1 MNPDVRP
8 MASAEVTSAEIAE
21 AQEAAELEMATS
33 IANADMNVNLDQA
46 GTLSKLPPADQSAD
60 GQWQEAKDQI
70 SWVLN
75 ALPERL
81 NEVYQEYK
89 KPITTAGIALAAIP
103 FVVLTVA
110 LLRMINAIPLF
121 APTFELVGFG
131 YASWFVYR
139 YLLFADRRQELAHEY
154 DSLKQRVLGEK
165 S

>member
-8 MASAEVTSAEIAE
+8 TDSPEITSAELAE
-21 AQEAAELEMATS
+21 AQEATELEIDTS
-33 IANADMNVNLDQA
+33 VGNTEMNVTLDQP
-46 GTLSKLPPADQSAD
+46 GTLSKLPPADQPND

-70 SWVLN
+70 SWLLT
-75 ALPERL
+75 ALPERFG
-81 NEVYQEYK
+81 EVYQEYK
-89 KPITTAGIALAAIP
+89 KPITTAAIALAAVP

-139 YLLFADRRQELAHEY
+139 YLLFADRRQELAQEY
-154 DSLKQRVLGEK
+154 QSLKQRVLGGR